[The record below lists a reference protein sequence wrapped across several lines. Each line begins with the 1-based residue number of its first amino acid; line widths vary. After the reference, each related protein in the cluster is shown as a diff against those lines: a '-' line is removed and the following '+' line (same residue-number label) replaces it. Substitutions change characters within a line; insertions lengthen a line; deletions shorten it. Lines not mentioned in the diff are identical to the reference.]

1 MTYPTGAGEGP
12 DALSAILMRAM
23 GPAYTLERELAGG
36 GMSRVFVVRDREL
49 DRLLAV
55 KVLAPERLEI
65 MSAERFK
72 REILTVAALQHPN
85 IVPVLS
91 AGDADGIP
99 FFVMPY
105 VDGGSIRSLIG
116 PPGMNVP
123 DAVRIL
129 TDVVRALGYAHARGI
144 IHRDIKPD
152 NILVSGGSAVVTDFG
167 VAKAISSALG
177 TSGGALSATLTH
189 TGVSFGT
196 PMYMAPEQVAADPSV
211 DHRADF
217 YAFGVTAY
225 EMLLGEPPFSG
236 ESPRAL
242 LASKMTRSPRR
253 IREQRPEVSG
263 PFERLVFS
271 CLEPDAERRPQEA
284 GQLLRELSDP
294 AVVSGG
300 VPSIV
305 SPSLERPSISPFRRR
320 PRLAA
325 LLAGAAIALA
335 AVGWLLFGPKGVKGS
350 AALDPRAIAVLPFVD
365 VSAANGPANFVDA
378 LSESVRN
385 GLTRSGKFRVA
396 AGGLTGSALARGTDV
411 RAVGRQLGTAYM
423 VEGTLERE
431 GNVLRLSVQLIS
443 AADGLSR
450 WANTYDGDAA
460 HRLDLENRAVA
471 DLVASVTDAILSD
484 TIDASKSPARG
495 R

>member
-1 MTYPTGAGEGP
+1 MLA
-12 DALSAILMRAM
+12 SILMRAM
-23 GPAYTLERELAGG
+23 GPAYILDRELAGG

-55 KVLAPERLEI
+55 KMLAPDRLEI

-91 AGDADGIP
+91 AGDAEGIP

-105 VDGGSIRSLIG
+105 VEGGSIRALIG
-116 PPGMNVP
+116 PPGMSVP
-123 DAVRIL
+123 DTVRIL

-177 TSGGALSATLTH
+177 TSGRAASATLTH

-225 EMLLGEPPFSG
+225 EMLLGQPPFSG

-242 LASKMTRSPRR
+242 LASKMTKSPGR
-253 IREQRPEVSG
+253 IRGQRPDVSG

-271 CLEPDAERRPQEA
+271 CLEPDADRRPQEA

-300 VPSIV
+300 MPSIV
-305 SPSLERPSISPFRRR
+305 SPSLERPLIPPFRKR

-325 LLAGAAIALA
+325 AMAGIIVALA
-335 AVGWLLFGPKGVKGS
+335 TAGWFLVGPGGTNGP
-350 AALDPRAIAVLPFVD
+350 ATLDPRAIAVLPFVD
-365 VSAANGPANFVDA
+365 VSAANGSANFADA
-378 LSESVRN
+378 LSQSVRN

-396 AGGLTGSALARGTDV
+396 AGGLTGSALARGADV
-411 RAVGRQLGTAYM
+411 RSVGRQLGTRYV

-450 WANTYDGDAA
+450 WANTYDGEVA
-460 HRLDLENRAVA
+460 HRLDLENRAVT
-471 DLVASVTDAILSD
+471 DLVGSVTDAILSD
-484 TIDASKSPARG
+484 TINASKAPAARRG
-495 R
+495 Q